1 MCLRI
6 LIDLLIKCITCLLLQ
21 AIILSGI
28 YAESDKSESIED
40 GSLGNHLESVIGVI
54 NENALYKSNSQDVV
68 KKILKAYLKSFD
80 PYADYLTKDEYEAF
94 KALEKRDYGD
104 VGLDIKLDSA
114 DQMICTPLPDG
125 PSEQKGV
132 ENGDILIAVNGVM
145 VSGKLEYLVNSEIR
159 GEVGKTVTLT
169 IKKAD
174 GIKKEII
181 IKRTPPETY
190 FFKMDSCDEFLFI
203 KITNFTSKIGK
214 ILENKLR
221 DVEGNRPIVIDLRG
235 NMGGDLHAAIDCT
248 MLFLKKEQKIVDLK
262 NDKGTKS
269 FKATMEPVNTESP
282 IYLWQDKRTV
292 GAAEVFVA
300 ALTQN
305 KRAVSIGTQS
315 GGKGTYQEITELSDG
330 AALKLTTSVL
340 QLPDGT
346 SYDKQGIGPVYPLDE
361 LVPDENDYW
370 VKTQELYRGDDAT
383 VLSPQDGFFI
393 CFEKEFDSEE
403 EAEFWALEVK
413 NSLDNPP
420 GQFLLETAPKD
431 NGKAKFNVCLGPF
444 ENEEMGTEKL
454 SHVVEE
460 MNTPMFVELMTISDS
475 EERNCH

>member
-1 MCLRI
+1 MCLKM

-28 YAESDKSESIED
+28 YAESDKSESIE
-40 GSLGNHLESVIGVI
+40 GSSLKNHLDSVIGII
-54 NENALYKSNSQDVV
+54 NEKGLNKIDPQNAATEMF
-68 KKILKAYLKSFD
+68 KAYLKSID

-104 VGLDIKLDSA
+104 VGLDIKIDSA
-114 DQMICTPLPDG
+114 GHMICAPLLDG

-132 ENGDILIAVNGVM
+132 EKGDILVAVNGIT
-145 VSGKLEYLVNSEIR
+145 VSGKPEYLVNSEIR

-169 IKKAD
+169 IKKVD
-174 GIKKEII
+174 DINKEII

-190 FFKMDSCDEFLFI
+190 FLKMDSYGEFLFI
-203 KITNFTSKIGK
+203 KMTNFTSKIGK
-214 ILENKLR
+214 ILENKLS
-221 DVEGNRPIVIDLRG
+221 DVEGTRPIVIDLRG
-235 NMGGDLHAAIDCT
+235 NMGGDLHAAIDCA

-262 NDKGTKS
+262 NDKGAKS
-269 FKATMEPVNTESP
+269 FKATIEPVNTKSP
-282 IYLWQDKRTV
+282 IYFWQDKRMV

-305 KRAVSIGTQS
+305 KRAVSIGIQS

-346 SYDKQGIGPVYPLDE
+346 SFDKQGIGPVYPLDK

-370 VKTQELYRGDDAT
+370 VKTQELHRGSDDT
-383 VLSPQDGFFI
+383 VLSPQEGFFI

-403 EAEFWALEVK
+403 EAEFWALEVR

-420 GQFLLETAPKD
+420 DQFLLETAPKD
-431 NGKAKFNVCLGPF
+431 NGKTKFNVCLGPF

-454 SHVVEE
+454 SHVSEE
-460 MNTPMFVELMTISDS
+460 MNTPMFVEMMTID
-475 EERNCH
+475 E